1 MGWKH
6 YIIMLALCALLLTG
20 CTEQRTE
27 EVQVIFTPDPN
38 SGPFIIS
45 TLEIAIEANDPSV
58 QLYYILGDV
67 EASLNSLM
75 YSGPFRIAEDT
86 TVSVAVFKD
95 GKKIGEAK
103 ALYALVTPEA
113 PGETCTASRVCS
125 ALTEVTITNS
135 DCTTSTISCASAEKC
150 TNGNCNPA
158 TPINVTPVTCGRPY
172 FSLCRTT
179 ATCTSAGGYWYYNA
193 CWSTPATGGGGGG
206 GGGSSNKAPT
216 VTLLSP
222 VDGQSYKPGNKFII
236 NANASDSDGSVK
248 RVEFWMKYSAGDVVN
263 PETKLGEDSET
274 PYSLV
279 LENGFN
285 QEGNYQ
291 LWAIAYDNKNKQKA
305 TPVITIKIT
314 NSLLILG
321 ALCASGSQCQS
332 GLCVAENDMRARCA
346 AECSSLGTMC
356 SNDDKAYNNDGIC
369 AHMYNAVQ
377 LPYVECVSSNVAH
390 IGSKYESP
398 CLASETSVGDPC
410 DTNAAGGFVAD
421 GTCQA
426 DGTCK
431 VNLAPT
437 VTLNKPLNG
446 SSVTVNTTINV
457 SATANDPDGTI
468 SKVEFYIGHTTGQS
482 NGGGLITDTSY
493 PYEISVTPSSVGIYT
508 FSAKAYDAL
517 GANTSSLTSYVTV
530 AAVNNSVP
538 SVSISSPVEGASFTV
553 GSSIPITV
561 SAYDSDGTISWAK
574 VQYLSGSNWVDIAIN
589 YTNAYTYRFT
599 WNNAPVG
606 SQAIRAIVSDN
617 RQAQSSVNRN
627 VNVNPGTNHAPNV
640 SITSPVN
647 NANFSVGQSI
657 TITASATDVDNN
669 LKNVTFDYEDRDGT
683 RYVIGVDSSS
693 PYSVIWNNPLEG
705 KSGLRATARD
715 TLGLSTVS
723 GVVYVNVNTGNL
735 PPVVSIT
742 SPSNGA
748 NISEGSDVII
758 QVSASDAN
766 NNLKNVTL
774 EYRYGS
780 AVWSSMGVKSVGPY
794 TWQFDDAQ
802 PGVLSLRATAR
813 DTLGLSTVSG
823 VVNVNVNSGVNNP
836 PTVSITS
843 PASNGSS
850 VVVGSVLSY
859 AGSISDDN
867 PSLNVLWYID
877 RIGDNQ
883 AGALIKN
890 TTQAPGPTSGSLT
903 MTGVKMNPNNYPVN
917 LTVVGATYYLWLRVY
932 DGVNTV
938 EKIRTFVL
946 VSSSQTVSLTNPLD
960 YSVFDEGYTIPLTA
974 TASPTSQLTNIRLF
988 VDGALKSTGTSS
1000 PHTYSWTP
1008 SKGTYLIQA
1017 KALFGVTEKTSDIS
1031 GIVVEAVCGNNR
1043 CSASEDGCNC
1053 PADCGETC
1061 SQIEPGLL
1069 FIESVST
1076 SDDAIQDGNEP
1087 IKAVDFD
1094 ESTYWSS
1101 TTPNSITLDLGY
1113 SQTVSETNM
1122 KFGKNYAYKVETSND
1137 GTSWSSAV
1145 TGNANTGWVKSTFN
1159 SRNARYVRVT
1169 FTSGGSI
1176 ILYEAEVWGQDN
1188 LNTAE

>member
-193 CWSTPATGGGGGG
+193 CWYTPATGGGGGG

-291 LWAIAYDNKNKQKA
+291 LWAIAYDNKGKTKA
-305 TPVITIKIT
+305 SEVITIKIT

-321 ALCASGSQCQS
+321 ALCASGNQCES
-332 GLCVAENDMRARCA
+332 GLCVSENDMRARCA

-530 AAVNNSVP
+530 TATPNVVP

-599 WNNAPVG
+599 WNNAPLG
-606 SQAIRAIVSDN
+606 SQVIRAIVSDDDGG
-617 RQAQSSVNRN
+617 QSSVIRN
-627 VNVNPGTNHAPNV
+627 INVIADDMPPVVNITNP
-640 SITSPVN
+640 SN
-647 NANFSVGQSI
+647 NQEMTIGDSV
-657 TITASATDVDNN
+657 V
-669 LKNVTFDYEDRDGT
+669 
-683 RYVIGVDSSS
+683 
-693 PYSVIWNNPLEG
+693 
-705 KSGLRATARD
+705 LRATVVDDEIDAVRVTFFD
-715 TLGLSTVS
+715 YGNSTSNSPTQLGFDEHAPYEYSWTPTTAGNHWLRAQADDSQGLS
-723 GVVYVNVNTGNL
+723 G
-735 PPVVSIT
+735 
-742 SPSNGA
+742 
-748 NISEGSDVII
+748 E
-758 QVSASDAN
+758 SAF
-766 NNLKNVTL
+766 
-774 EYRYGS
+774 
-780 AVWSSMGVKSVGPY
+780 VK
-794 TWQFDDAQ
+794 
-802 PGVLSLRATAR
+802 LI
-813 DTLGLSTVSG
+813 
-823 VVNVNVNSGVNNP
+823 VNSGS
-836 PTVSITS
+836 T
-843 PASNGSS
+843 
-850 VVVGSVLSY
+850 
-859 AGSISDDN
+859 
-867 PSLNVLWYID
+867 
-877 RIGDNQ
+877 
-883 AGALIKN
+883 
-890 TTQAPGPTSGSLT
+890 
-903 MTGVKMNPNNYPVN
+903 
-917 LTVVGATYYLWLRVY
+917 
-932 DGVNTV
+932 
-938 EKIRTFVL
+938 
-946 VSSSQTVSLTNPLD
+946 QTVSLTNPLD

>member
-723 GVVYVNVNTGNL
+723 GVV
-735 PPVVSIT
+735 
-742 SPSNGA
+742 
-748 NISEGSDVII
+748 
-758 QVSASDAN
+758 
-766 NNLKNVTL
+766 
-774 EYRYGS
+774 
-780 AVWSSMGVKSVGPY
+780 
-794 TWQFDDAQ
+794 
-802 PGVLSLRATAR
+802 
-813 DTLGLSTVSG
+813 
-823 VVNVNVNSGVNNP
+823 NVNVNSGVNNP